1 MAALLITRGGGLRVD
16 LRGVVVT
23 YSDIKL
29 LLEYARLLMEIV
41 VYSNT
46 AAIALQQGYTLSPTD
61 RLTVVRTSES
71 KGFRAHRAFVA
82 RLAPSTRA
90 RYLAQVRRQMEAM
103 RKVFAQAK
111 ADGAP
116 MSMDPFDIQIR
127 DLETGEAIGAA
138 LTLCQAS
145 GGGIPG
151 AYVEAG
157 KLIVQCPSCKARW
170 DAHDISFKLPNH
182 EPMLDKS
189 VDAR

>member
-1 MAALLITRGGGLRVD
+1 M
-16 LRGVVVT
+16 T
-23 YSDIKL
+23 YSETKL

-46 AAIALQQGYTLSPTD
+46 AEIARQQGYTLSPTD

-71 KGFRAHRAFVA
+71 KGFREHRAFVA

-103 RKVFAQAK
+103 REVFAKAK
-111 ADGAP
+111 ADLAP
-116 MSMDPFDIQIR
+116 MSLDAFDITIR
-127 DLETGEAIGAA
+127 DAETGEAIGAA
-138 LTLCQAS
+138 PTFCSAS

-151 AYVEAG
+151 AFVEAG

-170 DAHDISFKLPNH
+170 LAHDIPFKLPNH
-182 EPMLDKS
+182 EPQTEDLPWKNQ
-189 VDAR
+189 